1 MKTFYNRFF
10 MLVSALMVS
19 VVSLAQD
26 AEIDGICYNFNKATQ
41 EASVTSK
48 IADGYSDVVE
58 IPSTVTH
65 NDTVY
70 TVTGI
75 GDYAFSDCKALTSVT
90 LPSSLK
96 KIGTYAFSD
105 CESLTTVVI
114 PDNVTD
120 IEESAFYRCTGLKS
134 IVIPDLVKTV
144 GTSAFSCCSNLSS
157 VVIGKSVTM
166 FGYGVFSWCTS
177 LTSIVIPDNVKR

>member
-1 MKTFYNRFF
+1 MKTFYNRISMFAA
-10 MLVSALMVS
+10 ALMVS

-26 AEIDGICYNFNKATQ
+26 AEINGVCYNLNRATQ

-48 IADGYSDVVE
+48 NADDYSEVVT
-58 IPSTVTH
+58 IPSTITH

-75 GDYAFSDCKALTSVT
+75 GNYAFSDCKALTSVT

-105 CESLTTVVI
+105 CESLTAVVI

-120 IEESAFYRCTGLKS
+120 IEESAFYRCTGIKS

-157 VVIGKSVTM
+157 VVIGKSVTTL
-166 FGYGVFSWCTS
+166 GYGVFHGVQA
-177 LTSIVIPDNVKR
+177 LLQLLFLIM